1 MRENKRQGG
10 GAALKAVGMS
20 DIGKCRK
27 NNEDAYYI
35 SAGED
40 PAENLYLVADGM
52 GGHNAGE
59 IASALASAVQ
69 CAQLAM
75 AGVTAT
81 RLDGIVAEDVEVS
94 IRNLANLG
102 IVGMNQTDR
111 VILDMMLA
119 K

>member
-1 MRENKRQGG
+1 M
-10 GAALKAVGMS
+10 
-20 DIGKCRK
+20 
-27 NNEDAYYI
+27 
-35 SAGED
+35 
-40 PAENLYLVADGM
+40 
-52 GGHNAGE
+52 
-59 IASALASAVQ
+59 
-69 CAQLAM
+69 
-75 AGVTAT
+75 TAT